1 MAAYP
6 WQVLGLD
13 GICGET
19 EIRKAYA
26 RLLKTTRPDE
36 DPAGFQ
42 KLVEARDRALALAVA
57 ASGAGLARLT
67 PAPAARPMGCPDRSE
82 EKPARPAQPPRDA
95 PAPARITANPVE
107 LAFQDRQREGGAAKS
122 GGQPIEI
129 PLEGRAT
136 PAPATPKPVEVNIQ
150 GRKLDA
156 EAARE
161 AGKAVRIAIEQPGGE
176 KKQSEESQP
185 AGKGRITG
193 DRGAAKQASPLES
206 TEAPTPSEFWEAF
219 SEALTSRNRANAAA
233 AVPRALAALDGL
245 SREQRFELEP
255 DTVRA
260 LSDMLRPENRE
271 GFLRKRHA
279 PWKVQLILGLE
290 DEYGWL
296 TGDRRV
302 HRILPKRAAFEFLG
316 RLLAL
321 RRASGQP
328 SAAHEAR
335 TENAAAAAQRALA
348 AQRANRPEN
357 WMKAALAAFLIAG
370 AGGALQG
377 FHNSPA
383 TRMAPP
389 YGNAPLSAPLSPY
402 YNPMQPAAGYFDRT
416 GPQSPPPGT
425 PVAAER
431 LLSQS
436 VDKPSYAELCGKNA
450 NPMLCNP
457 AVTGK
462 AGR

>member
-42 KLVEARDRALALAVA
+42 KLVEARDRALALAAA
-57 ASGAGLARLT
+57 ASGAGLAR
-67 PAPAARPMGCPDRSE
+67 PVPVPAARPMGRPDRPE

-95 PAPARITANPVE
+95 PAPDRITAKPVE
-107 LAFQDRQREGGAAKS
+107 LAFQDRQRAGEAAKS

-136 PAPATPKPVEVNIQ
+136 PAPATPKRVEVSIQ
-150 GRKLDA
+150 GRKPDA
-156 EAARE
+156 EAAKE

-176 KKQSEESQP
+176 TKQSEESQP
-185 AGKGRITG
+185 AGRGGITG
-193 DRGAAKQASPLES
+193 GRGAAKQAPALES

-260 LSDMLRPENRE
+260 LSDTLRPEKRE

-302 HRILPKRAAFEFLG
+302 HRILPKQAAFEFLG

-321 RRASGQP
+321 RQASGQL
-328 SAAHEAR
+328 SATHEAR
-335 TENAAAAAQRALA
+335 IQNAAAAAAQRALA
-348 AQRANRPEN
+348 VQRAKRPVS
-357 WMKAALAAFLIAG
+357 WIKAAIGAFVIAAG
-370 AGGALQG
+370 ALAGHL
-377 FHNSPA
+377 NPPSP
-383 TRMAPP
+383 RMAP

-402 YNPMQPAAGYFDRT
+402 YNPLQSAAGYFDRT
-416 GPQSPPPGT
+416 GQQPLPPGT
-425 PVAAER
+425 PVPAER

-436 VDKPSYAELCGKNA
+436 AARPSYAELCGKNA

-457 AVTGK
+457 GVTGK

>member
-67 PAPAARPMGCPDRSE
+67 PAPAARPMGRPDRSE

-107 LAFQDRQREGGAAKS
+107 LALQDRQREGGAAKS
-122 GGQPIEI
+122 GGQPVEI

-185 AGKGRITG
+185 A
-193 DRGAAKQASPLES
+193 AKAGLRE
-206 TEAPTPSEFWEAF
+206 TEGPR
-219 SEALTSRNRANAAA
+219 SR
-233 AVPRALAALDGL
+233 PR
-245 SREQRFELEP
+245 
-255 DTVRA
+255 
-260 LSDMLRPENRE
+260 
-271 GFLRKRHA
+271 
-279 PWKVQLILGLE
+279 PWKA
-290 DEYGWL
+290 
-296 TGDRRV
+296 
-302 HRILPKRAAFEFLG
+302 PKRQRLQNFG
-316 RLLAL
+316 RH
-321 RRASGQP
+321 
-328 SAAHEAR
+328 SAKH
-335 TENAAAAAQRALA
+335 
-348 AQRANRPEN
+348 
-357 WMKAALAAFLIAG
+357 
-370 AGGALQG
+370 
-377 FHNSPA
+377 
-383 TRMAPP
+383 
-389 YGNAPLSAPLSPY
+389 
-402 YNPMQPAAGYFDRT
+402 
-416 GPQSPPPGT
+416 
-425 PVAAER
+425 
-431 LLSQS
+431 
-436 VDKPSYAELCGKNA
+436 
-450 NPMLCNP
+450 
-457 AVTGK
+457 
-462 AGR
+462 

>member
-57 ASGAGLARLT
+57 ASGAGLARPA
-67 PAPAARPMGCPDRSE
+67 PAPAARPMGDRSE

-107 LAFQDRQREGGAAKS
+107 LAFQDRQREGEAAKS

-136 PAPATPKPVEVNIQ
+136 PAPATPKPVEVGIQ
-150 GRKLDA
+150 GRKPDA

-161 AGKAVRIAIEQPGGE
+161 AGKAVRIAIERPGGE
-176 KKQSEESQP
+176 TRQSEESQP
-185 AGKGRITG
+185 AGRGGITG
-193 DRGAAKQASPLES
+193 ERGAAKQAPALES

-219 SEALTSRNRANAAA
+219 SEAL
-233 AVPRALAALDGL
+233 AALDGL
-245 SREQRFELEP
+245 SQQQRFELEP

-260 LSDMLRPENRE
+260 LSDTLRPENRE
-271 GFLRKRHA
+271 GFLWKRHA

-316 RLLAL
+316 RLLGL
-321 RRASGQP
+321 RRESRQL

-348 AQRANRPEN
+348 AQRAKRPEN

-377 FHNSPA
+377 FQNSPA
-383 TRMAPP
+383 PRTAPP

-402 YNPMQPAAGYFDRT
+402 YNPMQSAAGYFDRT

-425 PVAAER
+425 PVSAER

-436 VDKPSYAELCGKNA
+436 AVKPSYAELCGKNA

-457 AVTGK
+457 GVTWK